1 MILSGWESVFFW
13 IFSIAAILAGL
24 LTVMARNAV
33 HCALF
38 LISSLVSVAALFIL
52 LGAEFI
58 AGVQILVYV
67 GGVMVLFLFVIML
80 VNVGAEEEG
89 RAPIFHR
96 PSQVA
101 TALVF
106 SLMLVLGLL
115 TAINKGYEGLKKRD
129 SEALQRAEVTKADQ
143 EGKLQ
148 TGATGVSHLS
158 SQTEGVGN
166 SLYTYAS
173 LPFEIA
179 SLLLLVAIIGSV
191 MLARTL
197 KQEAAADDVDPD
209 TLQTAA
215 SVRSLEAKAGDCC
228 AVRHEMFIERNG
240 ARTSC
245 PPAGKARSGLREAL
259 LPRSVR
265 AARSGGQDVR
275 APTGC

>member
-33 HCALF
+33 HSALF

-89 RAPIFHR
+89 RAAIFNR
-96 PSQVA
+96 PAQVV

-106 SLMLVLGLL
+106 LGLL
-115 TAINKGYEGLKKRD
+115 AGVLVIYAIPRGYQAMQKRD
-129 SEALQRAEVTKADQ
+129 EAAMQQAGAKRAAAENNMATA
-143 EGKLQ
+143 
-148 TGATGVSHLS
+148 ATGVSRLTKE
-158 SQTEGVGN
+158 TERVGT

-179 SLLLLVAIIGSV
+179 SVLLLVAIIGSV

-197 KQEAAADDVDPD
+197 KQEVAADDVDPD
-209 TLQTAA
+209 YLN
-215 SVRSLEAKAGDCC
+215 EIK
-228 AVRHEMFIERNG
+228 
-240 ARTSC
+240 
-245 PPAGKARSGLREAL
+245 
-259 LPRSVR
+259 
-265 AARSGGQDVR
+265 
-275 APTGC
+275 